1 MICLDFIQF
10 IVTLSHLVHCKLLF
24 LRIIL
29 AFEHFSINF
38 ITIFC
43 SSSVFFKYSSISH
56 TQDFLISR
64 ASSFWTFKFIMF
76 LFLSPWTGCRTP
88 PHSGGSPAGKCR
100 CSEELSRSERW
111 SVWKLKRT
119 HSLGINNKPGLWAEQ
134 TGWWRRGDLVDV
146 VVSGVVEVVAERR
159 GQHDQYVD
167 SW

>member
-24 LRIIL
+24 VRIIL

-76 LFLSPWTGCRTP
+76 LFFHLGQDAERHRT
-88 PHSGGSPAGKCR
+88 
-100 CSEELSRSERW
+100 
-111 SVWKLKRT
+111 
-119 HSLGINNKPGLWAEQ
+119 
-134 TGWWRRGDLVDV
+134 V
-146 VVSGVVEVVAERR
+146 VVLQRGNVVVAK
-159 GQHDQYVD
+159 
-167 SW
+167 S